1 MVEQNRREELEK
13 LDSQE
18 LKDYFKN
25 RDMANP
31 TGFWKMT
38 KEQMIEEILNNETA
52 DDDIEEVENSKPQ
65 NAIQTTTD
73 DSPDSSS
80 EDDKKPVKSTGYIFK
95 AIDPNG
101 NVKFESGKLNDVV
114 KFSMEN
120 GIASRG
126 WVALSIKRNI
136 PVMIGLGRDQE
147 LTEDFEPRTTQK
159 YSGNYWRFMKE
170 KVSEDQ

>member
-1 MVEQNRREELEK
+1 MVKQNRREELEK
-13 LDSQE
+13 LGSQE
-18 LKDYFKN
+18 LKDYFKD

-38 KEQMIEEILNNETA
+38 KEQMIEEILNNETVE
-52 DDDIEEVENSKPQ
+52 DNDIEEVENSKPQ
-65 NAIQTTTD
+65 NAPQTTSN
-73 DSPDSSS
+73 DSLK
-80 EDDKKPVKSTGYIFK
+80 DDKKPAKSTEYIFK

-101 NVKFESGKLNDVV
+101 NVKFESRKLNDVV

-126 WVALSIKRNI
+126 WVALSIKRDI

-147 LTEDFEPRTTQK
+147 LTEDFKPRTTQK
-159 YSGNYWRFMKE
+159 YSGNYWRFTKE
-170 KVSEDQ
+170 EVNED